1 VSTAAIEAELS
12 QAFKAG
18 AWDRVEALA
27 RALDSH
33 QRTAPAPTVL
43 GAALWYAQAGLRVFP
58 IQPGS
63 KVPLPGSRG
72 CKDAS
77 TDPERITAWWREVP
91 NANLAIATGHLIDVL
106 DFDGALG
113 HRAWSQAF
121 TDPAAPWGH
130 EPDGAPRQPL
140 ATVSTPRPGG
150 MHAYVPA
157 TGQGNG
163 AGRLPGVDYRGAGG
177 YVLAPP
183 SVTPQGTYRFLRK
196 LNPEDLR
203 DRDTP
208 RR

>member
-1 VSTAAIEAELS
+1 MSVDAYEAELRE
-12 QAFKAG
+12 AFRVG

-27 RALDSH
+27 H
-33 QRTAPAPTVL
+33 APGASPHPKAAATVL

-63 KVPLPGSRG
+63 KLPMPGSRG

-77 TDPERITAWWREVP
+77 ADPEQIAAWWRAVP
-91 NANLAIATGHLIDVL
+91 NANVAIATGHLIDVV

-113 HRAWSQAF
+113 HAAWGRVF
-121 TDPAAPWGH
+121 DDPTMPWGA
-130 EPDGAPRQPL
+130 EVDGTPRRPL
-140 ATVSTPRPGG
+140 ATVSTPRAGG
-150 MHAYVPA
+150 LHAYVPA

-203 DRDTP
+203 P
-208 RR
+208 